1 MHVEVN
7 GFVSDSAR
15 KLVLFAIQHGMHLL
29 ITGPRGSGK
38 TELVQWAARHLDR
51 PSMICH
57 LGGSADVEAT
67 LQGTTQLRNGETRFN
82 RARFADG
89 ITVPMMVAILEEM
102 NRSGDTKTQGMLLSL
117 MDGQR
122 KLYLDQEDPDSRTV
136 DVADGVVFVGTANVG
151 ADYHGTEP
159 LDAALLDRMLK
170 LELDYSPKE
179 YELLVAHGL
188 SEPDAKRVM
197 KIAKN
202 IRKQHAGGALAGS
215 ISTRGLV
222 QVAML
227 LTHDFP
233 MQTAFEAVVGLWEPE
248 SRAALR
254 TILKATS

>member
-7 GFVSDSAR
+7 GFVSDHAR

-38 TELVQWAARHLDR
+38 TELVLWAARHLGR
-51 PSMICH
+51 PSMVCH
-57 LGGSADVEAT
+57 LGSSADVEAT
-67 LQGTTQLRNGETRFN
+67 LQGTVQLRNGETHFN

-89 ITVPMMVAILEEM
+89 VTVPLTVMVLEEM
-102 NRSGDTKTQGMLLSL
+102 NRSGDVKTQGMLLSL

-122 KLYLDQEDPDSRTV
+122 TLYLDQEDPEKRTV
-136 DVADGVVFVGTANVG
+136 EVADGVVFIGTANVG
-151 ADYHGTEP
+151 VDYHGTEP

-179 YELLVAHGL
+179 YELLLAHDL
-188 SEPDAKRVM
+188 CEAEAKRVM

-202 IRKQHAGGALAGS
+202 IRKRHAGGALAGS

-222 QVAML
+222 QVATM
-227 LTHDFP
+227 LTHDFSIE
-233 MQTAFEAVVGLWEPE
+233 TTFETVMGMWEPE